1 MNEANDPLDTLDIKV
16 VTIAWRDGA
25 DDDEI
30 EVDYDGDMS
39 EYEVLGVLEVARSL
53 WKDRILVGGDDD
65 DDD

>member
-65 DDD
+65 DD